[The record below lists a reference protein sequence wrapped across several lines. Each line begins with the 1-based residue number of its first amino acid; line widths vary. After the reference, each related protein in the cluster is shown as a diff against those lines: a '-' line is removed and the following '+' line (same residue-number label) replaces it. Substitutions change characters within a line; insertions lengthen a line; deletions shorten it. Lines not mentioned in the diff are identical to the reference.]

1 MRRGFLLIGSIAA
14 SVLVAAP
21 LSAQDDAGD
30 RAQDREG
37 KKVVVKGPES
47 RLPSRAHEHYGPMI
61 GSWSMH
67 WKLLGPDGAVARELK
82 GTSTHEWVVGGRWM
96 RATFE
101 TDLEFPEGEVFSG
114 VGYFGHDN
122 TTGAYHNVWFEN
134 NRTAVQ
140 YDKGTYDA
148 ATRTFEFVG
157 EQPRADGSRFTARTT
172 VRIDS
177 EDQHTIEL
185 FSPGPD
191 GKERKA
197 LVLVFTRRAEADVAD
212 ALEADA

>member
-1 MRRGFLLIGSIAA
+1 MRKGLPLLGSFAA
-14 SVLVAAP
+14 LVLVAAP

-30 RAQDREG
+30 TAGARDGA
-37 KKVVVKGPES
+37 KVIVKGPES
-47 RLPSRAHEHYGPMI
+47 RLPSRAHEHYAPMI
-61 GSWSMH
+61 GKWAMH

-82 GTSTHEWVVGGRWM
+82 GTSTHEWVVGGRWV

-140 YDKGTYDA
+140 YDKGSYDA
-148 ATRTFEFVG
+148 ETRTFEFVG

-177 EDQHTIEL
+177 DDQHTIEL

-197 LVLVFTRRAEADVAD
+197 LVLVFTRQADGEDVQ
-212 ALEADA
+212 EADA